1 MKYSIITINYNNCD
15 GLRQTIESVI
25 HQTYSDYEYIVID
38 GGSTDGSVELIKE
51 YEDYIDYWVSEP
63 DKGIY
68 HAMNKGILKAHGD
81 YLNFM
86 NSGDFF
92 YDSNV
97 LEKVE
102 PFLTTDI
109 IQGNLY
115 NRTTQQFSYRCNKK
129 ITMRFF
135 YESALDH
142 QACFFHK
149 NLFYN
154 SLYDENYKIVSD
166 WLFCMKKIIFENKQI
181 CNIPVNVASF
191 EGNGIT
197 DNTPQLNIEEREQ
210 VLHSLLPPL
219 ILSDYEY
226 FKGKD
231 STVLELIPQFNK
243 TYRLQKLIYHTI
255 KVILYIYTHILKQK

>member
-38 GGSTDGSVELIKE
+38 GGSTDGSVEVIKK
-51 YEDYIDYWVSEP
+51 YEDYINYWVSES

-115 NRTTQQFSYRCNKK
+115 NRTTKQFSRRYNNK

-135 YESALDH
+135 YEGAFDH
-142 QACFFHK
+142 QACFFYK
-149 NLFYN
+149 SLFYN
-154 SLYDENYKIVSD
+154 SLYNENYKIVSD
-166 WLFCMKKIIFENKQI
+166 WLFCIKKIIFENKTI
-181 CNIPVNVASF
+181 CNIPLNIASF
-191 EGNGIT
+191 EGDGIS
-197 DNTPQLNIEEREQ
+197 NSPQIKEEREQ

-226 FKGKD
+226 FKDKD

-243 TYRLQKLIYHTI
+243 TYRLHKFIYHTI
-255 KVILYIYTHILKQK
+255 KFILYIHSHIFKQK